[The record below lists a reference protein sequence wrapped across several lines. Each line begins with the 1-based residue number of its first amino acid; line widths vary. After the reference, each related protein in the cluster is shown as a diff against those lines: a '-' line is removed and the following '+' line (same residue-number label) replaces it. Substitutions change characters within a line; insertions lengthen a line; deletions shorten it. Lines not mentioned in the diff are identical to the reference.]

1 MCILISNYL
10 KEYENAY
17 KRELSQNW
25 LNKIQNDK
33 FLIDDIKIAKI
44 NSLKENLEITSFK
57 VAFLGDY
64 VGNVGR
70 IIKFKNEIYF
80 VYTSDLIL
88 KDDWNKI
95 KQDEITLFKVASFFK
110 NINSKK
116 TMFFVSNVFEIKKVD
131 ISYIDSLIENIKRG
145 YNFYS
150 ESTTELLDKIN
161 NSKRIILKNLNNL
174 YFALLLKARYKW
186 GIPDITRLYVLKYF
200 DPYLIEEIIDI
211 LNAIEILKSIS

>member
-10 KEYENAY
+10 KKYENAY

-57 VAFLGDY
+57 VGFLGDY

-70 IIKFKNEIYF
+70 IIRFKNEPYF

-110 NINSKK
+110 NINSKT
-116 TMFFVSNVFEIKKVD
+116 TMFFISNVFEIKKID

-174 YFALLLKARYKW
+174 YFALLLKARCKW

-211 LNAIEILKSIS
+211 LNAIETLKSIS